1 MKLYVGNIANDV
13 SEQELQDLFST
24 YGAVLSA
31 RVIKDKFSGQSR
43 GFGFVEME
51 NDETGNAAIEGLNGS
66 ELKGQSLR
74 VNVARPPQETHR
86 RFRRWF
92 R

>member
-31 RVIKDKFSGQSR
+31 RVIKDKFSGPITR
-43 GFGFVEME
+43 
-51 NDETGNAAIEGLNGS
+51 
-66 ELKGQSLR
+66 LR
-74 VNVARPPQETHR
+74 LR
-86 RFRRWF
+86 
-92 R
+92 